1 MALGYIRPL
10 SGSTSIQ
17 AERQIPETH
26 HWQRYW
32 RHRRNR
38 GDHFGNCPVC
48 GTYLDMRGIDQV
60 LVHVHDAEIETSEGS
75 ETPLI
80 TGDTQ
85 QAQRE
90 MKGSPMPRTGQLTG
104 YVGRS
109 SPMEFTF
116 PTWSHFRRRLRKKS
130 PA

>member
-1 MALGYIRPL
+1 MRRCAAEKSVIWLSWSPIPQLYHSCRTRAVLQAVRSSQCCKNCAARCCLLVSTARPFRIMALGYIRPL

-60 LVHVHDAEIETSEGS
+60 LVHVHDAEIET
-75 ETPLI
+75 
-80 TGDTQ
+80 
-85 QAQRE
+85 
-90 MKGSPMPRTGQLTG
+90 
-104 YVGRS
+104 
-109 SPMEFTF
+109 
-116 PTWSHFRRRLRKKS
+116 
-130 PA
+130 

>member
-60 LVHVHDAEIETSEGS
+60 LVRVHDAEIETSEGS

-80 TGDTQ
+80 TGDTR

-90 MKGSPMPRTGQLTG
+90 MKGSPMPRTSPGLDTG
-104 YVGRS
+104 RNSAAPTCPFTRGPISWRS
-109 SPMEFTF
+109 
-116 PTWSHFRRRLRKKS
+116 
-130 PA
+130 